1 MGAKLKKDFE
11 KLLKREGVFL
21 FRLRVFV
28 FCEGVFAMF
37 VLLVA
42 MLMGHPPSPRHKGD
56 FKEGMKNA
64 FTSFTSM

>member
-1 MGAKLKKDFE
+1 MKKNFE

-42 MLMGHPPSPRHKGD
+42 MLMGHPPSPLHKGD
-56 FKEGMKNA
+56 VFILYFFFLGQKLKPA
-64 FTSFTSM
+64 